1 MAKTASMYVDYQQ
14 RAAEFAVGDSVSSP
28 SAAAYHLLGT
38 VVAVYPAIGMVDVEW
53 PNGAER
59 LPVEDLQRYV
69 NGFPAAPSSEH
80 DNVPGGAAKVSVPG
94 GPKTASVQRVAESF
108 VKKALYWAAPDR
120 HYKATR
126 IECESGQYM
135 CPNCKV
141 EALRDANYRRT
152 EGASERLLA
161 CPGCLFLVL
170 QEDVIGHPAYVEDG
184 ASPKKKAQ
192 RVRLMG
198 GR

>member
-1 MAKTASMYVDYQQ
+1 MYVDYQQ

-69 NGFPAAPSSEH
+69 DGRPTPPASEH

-94 GPKTASVQRVAESF
+94 GPKTASVVRVAEDF
-108 VKKALYWAAPDR
+108 VKKAVYWAAPNR
-120 HYKATR
+120 QYRATR
-126 IECESGQYM
+126 IECESGQYV
-135 CPNCKV
+135 CPNCKTV
-141 EALRDANYRRT
+141 NLRPANYKRF
-152 EGASERLLA
+152 EGASVRLLA
-161 CPGCLFLVL
+161 CPECLFLVC
-170 QEDVIGHPAYVEDG
+170 QEDVIGHPEYIENAAPVQ
-184 ASPKKKAQ
+184 KVAQ
-192 RVRLMG
+192 IRQRTTGVL
-198 GR
+198 